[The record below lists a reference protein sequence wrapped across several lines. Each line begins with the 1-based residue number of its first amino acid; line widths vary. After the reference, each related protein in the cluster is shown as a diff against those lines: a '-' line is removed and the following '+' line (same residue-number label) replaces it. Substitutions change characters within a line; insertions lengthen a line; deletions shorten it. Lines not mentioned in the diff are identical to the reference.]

1 MAHHPEFERAGQN
14 AGLQVWRVENFELVP
29 VPENLH
35 GGFYT
40 GDAYLILNTIKQRS
54 GNLQYDLHFWL
65 GEWRNSW
72 SFWCTIIKNP
82 LQQQVA
88 VQSNADHVIS
98 ANRDLKTRPHNIKNN
113 NYVNVVSNIIQT
125 FNAQRKSILHDC
137 HSDSPLLLSGFVFIP
152 AVYYPAAADR
162 PPKYFPSFIFLVEFH
177 CRLLHQKDDLIVDL
191 VDHSSFA
198 FSSI

>member
-65 GEWRNSW
+65 GEY
-72 SFWCTIIKNP
+72 TIIKTHFNQR
-82 LQQQVA
+82 LTIGLCQ
-88 VQSNADHVIS
+88 
-98 ANRDLKTRPHNIKNN
+98 RPEN
-113 NYVNVVSNIIQT
+113 T
-125 FNAQRKSILHDC
+125 
-137 HSDSPLLLSGFVFIP
+137 LS
-152 AVYYPAAADR
+152 
-162 PPKYFPSFIFLVEFH
+162 
-177 CRLLHQKDDLIVDL
+177 Q
-191 VDHSSFA
+191 
-198 FSSI
+198 